1 MIFKPHNYQQYCAE
15 RIVEDKNVG
24 LFIDMGLGKTA
35 STLLA
40 INELMY
46 NRFEVGAVL
55 VIAPKKVAEATW
67 QNEIKKW
74 DNLSHL
80 TVSTVL
86 GSRKRRIDALAK
98 PADIYIINR
107 DNVAWLVDYC
117 LFELHA
123 WKFDMVVLDESS
135 SFKNPRAQRF
145 KSLKSVKSSIQRVV
159 ELSGTPAPQD
169 MKDLWSQ
176 VFLLDGGARLGQSAS
191 AFNQRYCEIERRGN
205 RFVYGRLKPG
215 ADTQIKHA
223 IGDICVSMKAED
235 YLELPDITYSIV
247 PVELDAKARKNYKT
261 LERDMLLPVD
271 DTEITV
277 AGAAAL
283 SNKLLQ
289 LANGALYDENKE
301 VHPVHDAK
309 LDALEELMEGLQG
322 QPALVFYSFK
332 HDIDRIVDRLGKKYK
347 VRVYKD
353 SKDADDWNAGKLDV
367 LLAHP
372 ASTAYGLNL
381 QAGGHNV
388 VWFGLNWSLEL
399 YQQANARLYRQ
410 GQEKPVVVHHLVVQD
425 SIDMDVIDAL
435 DAKKYGQ
442 DALLDAIKARVDKI
456 RRNG

>member
-1 MIFKPHNYQQYCAE
+1 M
-15 RIVEDKNVG
+15 
-24 LFIDMGLGKTA
+24 
-35 STLLA
+35 
-40 INELMY
+40 
-46 NRFEVGAVL
+46 
-55 VIAPKKVAEATW
+55 
-67 QNEIKKW
+67 
-74 DNLSHL
+74 
-80 TVSTVL
+80 
-86 GSRKRRIDALAK
+86 
-98 PADIYIINR
+98 
-107 DNVAWLVDYC
+107 
-117 LFELHA
+117 
-123 WKFDMVVLDESS
+123 
-135 SFKNPRAQRF
+135 
-145 KSLKSVKSSIQRVV
+145 
-159 ELSGTPAPQD
+159 
-169 MKDLWSQ
+169 
-176 VFLLDGGARLGQSAS
+176 
-191 AFNQRYCEIERRGN
+191 
-205 RFVYGRLKPG
+205 VYGRLKPG

-332 HDIDRIVDRLGKKYK
+332 HDIDRVVDRLGKKYR

-410 GQEKPVVVHHLVVQD
+410 GQDKPVVVHHLVVQD

-435 DAKKYGQ
+435 DAKKDGQ

>member
-145 KSLKSVKSSIQRVV
+145 KSLKSVKSSIQREVV
-159 ELSGTPAPQD
+159 
-169 MKDLWSQ
+169 
-176 VFLLDGGARLGQSAS
+176 
-191 AFNQRYCEIERRGN
+191 
-205 RFVYGRLKPG
+205 
-215 ADTQIKHA
+215 
-223 IGDICVSMKAED
+223 
-235 YLELPDITYSIV
+235 
-247 PVELDAKARKNYKT
+247 
-261 LERDMLLPVD
+261 
-271 DTEITV
+271 
-277 AGAAAL
+277 
-283 SNKLLQ
+283 
-289 LANGALYDENKE
+289 
-301 VHPVHDAK
+301 
-309 LDALEELMEGLQG
+309 
-322 QPALVFYSFK
+322 
-332 HDIDRIVDRLGKKYK
+332 
-347 VRVYKD
+347 
-353 SKDADDWNAGKLDV
+353 
-367 LLAHP
+367 
-372 ASTAYGLNL
+372 
-381 QAGGHNV
+381 
-388 VWFGLNWSLEL
+388 
-399 YQQANARLYRQ
+399 
-410 GQEKPVVVHHLVVQD
+410 
-425 SIDMDVIDAL
+425 
-435 DAKKYGQ
+435 
-442 DALLDAIKARVDKI
+442 KI
-456 RRNG
+456 S

>member
-1 MIFKPHNYQQYCAE
+1 MILRPHNYQQYCAT

-35 STLLA
+35 ATLLA
-40 INELMY
+40 VNELMY
-46 NRFEVGAVL
+46 NRFEVSAVL

-67 QNEIKKW
+67 QAEIRKW
-74 DNLSHL
+74 DNLAHL
-80 TVSTVL
+80 TFSTIL
-86 GSRKRRIDALAK
+86 GSLSARIDAISK

-107 DNVAWLVDYC
+107 DNVKWLVDYC
-117 LFELHA
+117 VFALRR
-123 WKFDMVVLDESS
+123 WPFDMVVLDESS

-145 KSLKSVKSSIQRVV
+145 KALKSVKSSIQRVV

-176 VFLLDGGARLGQSAS
+176 VYLLDGGARLGQSAT
-191 AFNQRYCEIERRGN
+191 AFNQRFCELERRGN
-205 RFVYGRLKPG
+205 RFVYGKLKPG
-215 ADTQIKHA
+215 ADAQIKKL

-235 YLELPDITYSIV
+235 YLELPKITYSIV
-247 PVELDAKARKNYKT
+247 PVELDKKARKDYKQ

-271 DTEITV
+271 NTEITV

-289 LANGALYDENKE
+289 LANGALYDENQG
-301 VHPVHDAK
+301 VHVVHDAK

-322 QPALVFYSFK
+322 QSVLVFYSFK
-332 HDIDRIVDRLGKKYK
+332 HDIDRIVNRFTKKYR
-347 VRVYKD
+347 VRVYKN
-353 SKDADDWNAGKLDV
+353 SKDADDWNAGRITM

-425 SIDMDVIDAL
+425 SIDQRVIDAL
-435 DAKKYGQ
+435 DAKKDGQ
-442 DALLDAIKARVDKI
+442 DALMDAIKAMIENI
-456 RRNG
+456 RRK